1 MPHIIP
7 AIKYEQCRPAINWLC
22 EVFGFEVHRL
32 VEGPEDSI
40 AHAQLAM
47 GDVMVMVGS
56 VDETDFGRLN
66 IVPKAAGERS
76 TLSLYLCVDDVAVHH
91 ARASEAGADI
101 VIALKR
107 EEYGG
112 SSYSCRD
119 IEGHLWTVGDYN
131 PWSDH

>member
-1 MPHIIP
+1 M
-7 AIKYEQCRPAINWLC
+7 
-22 EVFGFEVHRL
+22 
-32 VEGPEDSI
+32 EGPEDSI

-47 GDVMVMVGS
+47 GDVMIMVGS

-66 IVPKAAGERS
+66 IVPKAAGGRS
-76 TLSLYLCVDDVAVHH
+76 TSTLYLCVDNVTVHH

-101 VIALKR
+101 VIALKH

-112 SSYSCRD
+112 FSYSCRD
-119 IEGHLWTVGDYN
+119 IEGHLWTIGDYN